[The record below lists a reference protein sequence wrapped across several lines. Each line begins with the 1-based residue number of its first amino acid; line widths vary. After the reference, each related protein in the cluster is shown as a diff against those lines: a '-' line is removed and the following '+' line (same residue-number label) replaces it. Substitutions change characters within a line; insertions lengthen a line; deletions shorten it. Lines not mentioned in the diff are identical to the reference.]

1 MSEEPDKDSYTYKWL
16 QSELRTNAK
25 IIGEQQDEINRLS
38 AESALKNEVVRA
50 AQNLMRQPRR
60 NSNPRYG
67 AAWERLDAALNA
79 VSNRRDGEVAARIAQ
94 GQRERKRV

>member
-1 MSEEPDKDSYTYKWL
+1 MNDDLTDLCAKLELLAEVSCDGKPDYRSAAHIASEAAAVI
-16 QSELRTNAK
+16 R
-25 IIGEQQDEINRLS
+25 RLS

-79 VSNRRDGEVAARIAQ
+79 VSNLQTEHNPRKDGA
-94 GQRERKRV
+94 